1 MNASIL
7 KSVSTWK
14 VEVLGSESKGYFVW
28 AIDPIGDN
36 SVCFNPLNAKGF
48 FAPYT
53 SYNTAQSKANYIIS
67 KAN

>member
-28 AIDPIGDN
+28 AIDPYANDSI
-36 SVCFNPLNAKGF
+36 CFNPLNEKGF
-48 FAPYT
+48 YAPYV
-53 SYNTAQSKANYIIS
+53 SYETAILKANYIKS
-67 KAN
+67 KK